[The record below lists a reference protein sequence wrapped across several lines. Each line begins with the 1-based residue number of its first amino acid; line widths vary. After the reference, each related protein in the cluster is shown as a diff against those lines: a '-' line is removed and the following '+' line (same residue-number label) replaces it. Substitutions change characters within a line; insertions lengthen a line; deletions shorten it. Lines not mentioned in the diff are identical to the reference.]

1 MKLYNIAD
9 AYRKALESIEID
21 PETGEVVF
29 LDNLDELNDAF
40 ETKAEAVACYIKELY
55 ADVKALKEEED
66 TLKARRLTTEK
77 RAKSLMQYLSGC
89 MSQVGKDKMQT
100 PRCALSF
107 RRSTQVHILD
117 ESKLPESL
125 LKVKTEPD
133 KTAIKDLLKNG
144 TAVEGAELIS
154 VRNLQIK

>member
-9 AYRKALESIEID
+9 AYRKALESIEVD
-21 PETGEVVF
+21 PETGEIVSF
-29 LDNLDELNDAF
+29 ENLDGLNETF
-40 ETKAEAVACYIKELY
+40 EAKAEAVACYIKELY

-66 TLKARRLTTEK
+66 TLKARRFSADRK
-77 RAKSLMQYLSGC
+77 AKSLMQYLAGC

>member
-29 LDNLDELNDAF
+29 LDNLDELNDTF

-55 ADVKALKEEED
+55 AA
-66 TLKARRLTTEK
+66 
-77 RAKSLMQYLSGC
+77 GC

-107 RRSTQVHILD
+107 RRSTQVHISD